1 MVVSPAEERTKWY
14 DMKKVDRGLC
24 NARPKTIRRRPAKG
38 VETEGWRSG
47 ELCLNHCKAKALG
60 EKALHHP
67 ADHIV
72 VIYET
77 RRNTRHARSTTT
89 KDISIIPLFH

>member
-1 MVVSPAEERTKWY
+1 MIGRWIGVCVMPDPRPFG
-14 DMKKVDRGLC
+14 DDRPGRGDRRLEKRG
-24 NARPKTIRRRPAKG
+24 AVPKG
-38 VETEGWRSG
+38 
-47 ELCLNHCKAKALG
+47 LNHCKAKALG

>member
-1 MVVSPAEERTKWY
+1 MQDP
-14 DMKKVDRGLC
+14 
-24 NARPKTIRRRPAKG
+24 RPFGDDRPAKEG

-67 ADHIV
+67 KEYIIV
-72 VIYET
+72 IFET
-77 RRNTRHARSTTT
+77 RRFKRHAKSNSSQ
-89 KDISIIPLFH
+89 DIPSFS